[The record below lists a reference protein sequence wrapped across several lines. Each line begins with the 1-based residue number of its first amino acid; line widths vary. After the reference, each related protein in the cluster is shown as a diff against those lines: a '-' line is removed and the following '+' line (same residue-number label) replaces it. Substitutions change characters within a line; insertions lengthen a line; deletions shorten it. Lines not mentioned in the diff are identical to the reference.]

1 MFGVTSGKS
10 VWQVICVVIENLSGY
25 MFQLSKFRSED
36 EKYVR
41 LRFKTFLALSLIG
54 LNKLLIFLKAARN
67 IAVINKDINTHYVQ
81 LTCCLLIAF
90 RAQLFCHDKF
100 PTRLKHPMF
109 SSYFANSIII
119 IIIQK

>member
-10 VWQVICVVIENLSGY
+10 VRQVICVVIENLSGY

-41 LRFKTFLALSLIG
+41 LRFKRFLALSLTG
-54 LNKLLIFLKAARN
+54 LHKLLIFRKVARN

-81 LTCCLLIAF
+81 LVCCLLIAF
-90 RAQLFCHDKF
+90 RAQLFVFLIFCKYHYHYHYSKVG
-100 PTRLKHPMF
+100 
-109 SSYFANSIII
+109 
-119 IIIQK
+119 

>member
-10 VWQVICVVIENLSGY
+10 VRQVICVVIENLSGY

-41 LRFKTFLALSLIG
+41 LRFKRFLALSLIG
-54 LNKLLIFLKAARN
+54 LHKLLIFRKVARN
-67 IAVINKDINTHYVQ
+67 IAVINKDINTHHVQ
-81 LTCCLLIAF
+81 LACCLLIAF

-109 SSYFANSIII
+109 SSSFANTIII